1 MKPLSISIASAAI
14 LAAASFGV
22 QAQQQPLP
30 QDNAPAAKSAP
41 SGGAASDRPAAAGG
55 NSTSD
60 RPNRAESSDKPDQ
73 KNATEKSGDGMNKDG
88 KSAEKSGDGMNKDGK
103 SAEKSRDSMNKDG
116 KSAEKSGDGMNKDG
130 KSAEKSGDGTSKD
143 GKSAEKP
150 GDSMNKDGKSA
161 EKPGD
166 SMNKD
171 GKSAEKSADN
181 MNKDSKSGDKPK
193 QVHVDIK
200 PEQKTVI
207 KQTFVKENIRP
218 QKIDVQVRV
227 GVRIPRTVVLHA
239 LPPTIIEIYPA
250 YRPYKFVMV
259 DDDTILVID
268 PSDGE
273 IVDVITV

>member
-1 MKPLSISIASAAI
+1 MKPLSISIASVAI

-30 QDNAPAAKSAP
+30 QDNAPAAKSVP
-41 SGGAASDRPAAAGG
+41 NGGDASDRPTGAGG

-73 KNATEKSGDGMNKDG
+73 KNAVEKSDSMNKDGKSAEKSGDGINKAGKSAEKSGDGMNKDGKSAERSSDGINKDGKSAERSSDGVNKDGKSAERSSDGVNKDG

-103 SAEKSRDSMNKDG
+103 SAEKTG
-116 KSAEKSGDGMNKDG
+116 E
-130 KSAEKSGDGTSKD
+130 
-143 GKSAEKP
+143 
-150 GDSMNKDGKSA
+150 
-161 EKPGD
+161 
-166 SMNKD
+166 
-171 GKSAEKSADN
+171 N

-193 QVHVDIK
+193 QAQVDIK
-200 PEQKTVI
+200 PEQRTVI
-207 KQTFVKENIRP
+207 KQTIVKENIRP

-227 GVRIPRTVVLHA
+227 GVRIPRTVVLHS

-259 DDDTILVID
+259 DEDTILVID
-268 PSDGE
+268 PTDWE

>member
-1 MKPLSISIASAAI
+1 MKPLSISIASVAI

-41 SGGAASDRPAAAGG
+41 SDGAASDRPAAAGG

-88 KSAEKSGDGMNKDGK
+88 KSAGK
-103 SAEKSRDSMNKDG
+103 P
-116 KSAEKSGDGMNKDG
+116 GDGMNKDG
-130 KSAEKSGDGTSKD
+130 KSAEKSGDGINKD
-143 GKSAEKP
+143 GKSADKS

-161 EKPGD
+161 DKSGD

-171 GKSAEKSADN
+171 GKSADKSGDSMNKDGKRADKSGDN
-181 MNKDSKSGDKPK
+181 MNKDGKSGDKPK
-193 QVHVDIK
+193 QAHVDIK

-207 KQTFVKENIRP
+207 KQTIVKENIRP
-218 QKIDVQVRV
+218 QKLDVQVRV
-227 GVRIPRTVVLHA
+227 GVRIPRTVVLHS

-259 DDDTILVID
+259 DEDTILVID
-268 PSDGE
+268 PTDWE

>member
-1 MKPLSISIASAAI
+1 MKPLSISIASVAI

-41 SGGAASDRPAAAGG
+41 SDGAASDRPAAAGG

-88 KSAEKSGDGMNKDGK
+88 KSAGK
-103 SAEKSRDSMNKDG
+103 P
-116 KSAEKSGDGMNKDG
+116 GDGMNKDG
-130 KSAEKSGDGTSKD
+130 KSAEKSGDGINKD
-143 GKSAEKP
+143 GKSAEKS

-161 EKPGD
+161 DKSGD

-171 GKSAEKSADN
+171 GKSADKSGDN
-181 MNKDSKSGDKPK
+181 MNKDGKSGDKPK
-193 QVHVDIK
+193 QAHVDIK

-207 KQTFVKENIRP
+207 KQTIVKENIRP
-218 QKIDVQVRV
+218 QKLDVQVRV
-227 GVRIPRTVVLHA
+227 GVRIPRTVVLHS

-259 DDDTILVID
+259 DEDTILVID
-268 PSDGE
+268 PTDWE

>member
-1 MKPLSISIASAAI
+1 MFTEIFSKDFLMKPLAISIASVAA

-30 QDNAPAAKSAP
+30 QDNAPTTKSAP
-41 SGGAASDRPAAAGG
+41 SGGTGSDRPAAAGG
-55 NSTSD
+55 DSTSD

-73 KNATEKSGDGMNKDG
+73 KSATKKS
-88 KSAEKSGDGMNKDGK
+88 E
-103 SAEKSRDSMNKDG
+103 
-116 KSAEKSGDGMNKDG
+116 
-130 KSAEKSGDGTSKD
+130 GT
-143 GKSAEKP
+143 
-150 GDSMNKDGKSA
+150 NKDGKSA

-166 SMNKD
+166 SMSKDGKTAEKTGDSASKD
-171 GKSAEKSADN
+171 GKSAEKTGDS
-181 MNKDSKSGDKPK
+181 MSKDGKSGDKPK
-193 QVHVDIK
+193 QARVDIK

-207 KQTFVKENIRP
+207 KQTIVRENIRP

-227 GVRIPRTVVLHA
+227 GVRIPQSVVLYS

-259 DDDTILVID
+259 DDNTILVID
-268 PSDGE
+268 PTDWE

>member
-1 MKPLSISIASAAI
+1 MKPLSISIASVAI

-30 QDNAPAAKSAP
+30 QDNAPAAKSVP
-41 SGGAASDRPAAAGG
+41 NGGDASDRPTGAGG

-73 KNATEKSGDGMNKDG
+73 KNAVEKSDSMNKDS
-88 KSAEKSGDGMNKDGK
+88 KSAEKSG
-103 SAEKSRDSMNKDG
+103 DSMNKDG

-130 KSAEKSGDGTSKD
+130 KSAEKSGD
-143 GKSAEKP
+143 
-150 GDSMNKDGKSA
+150 SMNKDGKSA
-161 EKPGD
+161 EKTG
-166 SMNKD
+166 
-171 GKSAEKSADN
+171 DN
-181 MNKDSKSGDKPK
+181 MNKDGKSGDKPK
-193 QVHVDIK
+193 QAHVDIK
-200 PEQKTVI
+200 PEQRTVI
-207 KQTFVKENIRP
+207 KQTIVKENIRP